1 MILFWQY
8 WQKKE
13 KTKLNQVKIK
23 QVVMII
29 TYGVLLIIGVLRFDR
44 LLAFAGKLLQLASP
58 LFAGIAIAFILDT
71 PYKALQ
77 RWFREKMGLSFGFAR
92 TLAILLVY
100 ATLLGGVTL
109 LLRFIWPQ
117 IQENAKALVQ
127 NADRYLAG
135 LETVVNRV
143 GRILGVET
151 VDTASL
157 TEWIREKG
165 SETWEM
171 GTGMLPGIVQVTTRL
186 LVWGAKAL
194 ISLVLSVYVMSGQ
207 KRLLSQAKRIAM
219 AYLPLKW
226 YNRLRKGMTVANQVF
241 RNYVSGQL
249 LEACILGGLCFLG
262 MLLLKLDY
270 AALVGVVVAV
280 TALIPI
286 LGAWIAGGLAA
297 LLEFFV
303 APGKALVFLIFF
315 VVLQQLENN
324 LIYPRVVGS
333 RIGLPGIWVLMGVT
347 IFGGLFGLPG
357 MLLGVPATTIFYI
370 LLKQDVKRRVEEES
384 AGTPYSKM
392 EESG

>member
-1 MILFWQY
+1 
-8 WQKKE
+8 
-13 KTKLNQVKIK
+13 
-23 QVVMII
+23 
-29 TYGVLLIIGVLRFDR
+29 
-44 LLAFAGKLLQLASP
+44 
-58 LFAGIAIAFILDT
+58 
-71 PYKALQ
+71 
-77 RWFREKMGLSFGFAR
+77 
-92 TLAILLVY
+92 
-100 ATLLGGVTL
+100 
-109 LLRFIWPQ
+109 
-117 IQENAKALVQ
+117 
-127 NADRYLAG
+127 
-135 LETVVNRV
+135 
-143 GRILGVET
+143 
-151 VDTASL
+151 
-157 TEWIREKG
+157 
-165 SETWEM
+165 M

-226 YNRLRKGMTVANQVF
+226 YNRLHKGMTVANQVF

-357 MLLGVPATTIFYI
+357 MLLGVPAATIFYI